1 MTTDDTNR
9 QESSQNTADEE
20 RYFLNDDGNRTAFI
34 NTLKVKTT
42 NPTLSQ
48 VMKNDSLGKS
58 QQELLS
64 MCYQSNN
71 NLAKAQEQLKIIMAE
86 NIYLKDKVSNI
97 KRHYNDLTA
106 SAKAMNPYKSTPYL
120 KYRHNPRN
128 I

>member
-86 NIYLKDKVSNI
+86 NIYLKDKVCNI

-106 SAKAMNPYKSTPYL
+106 SAKAMNPYKSTPCTEVS
-120 KYRHNPRN
+120 P
-128 I
+128 